1 MKLWLGHYVMGDGRG
16 VGWVDGDLLLQESQ
30 VPFAKTATTVRRVPH
45 YCIFIEMVEL
55 YSSVVGQYLM
65 LIMI

>member
-1 MKLWLGHYVMGDGRG
+1 MGGGLVGLMVTYYCRKAKYHLPKLPP
-16 VGWVDGDLLLQESQ
+16 LLEEYY
-30 VPFAKTATTVRRVPH
+30 H
-45 YCIFIEMVEL
+45 YCIFIGMVEL